1 MTQRSAGGGRLL
13 WQVEEGD
20 EDLGNEKDSH
30 ELCFGELWLREE
42 VV

>member
-13 WQVEEGD
+13 WQVEGGMKTWEM
-20 EDLGNEKDSH
+20 KDSH